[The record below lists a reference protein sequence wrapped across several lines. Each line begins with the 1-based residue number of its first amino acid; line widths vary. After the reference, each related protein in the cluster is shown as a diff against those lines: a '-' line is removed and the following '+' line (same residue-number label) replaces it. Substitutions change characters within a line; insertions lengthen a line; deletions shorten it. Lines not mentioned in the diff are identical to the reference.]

1 MQEIKKKK
9 KVQPNRNEKEAAK
22 YGEHSRKLEKKKRR
36 KKGDKREV
44 KL

>member
-1 MQEIKKKK
+1 MQEIKKK

-22 YGEHSRKLEKKKRR
+22 YGEHSRKLK
-36 KKGDKREV
+36 KKGDKRED